1 LSPDSPGA
9 GALPPVDAARLKLL
23 TRHDCGLC
31 EEMLDELAALRS
43 RVSALP
49 PVQLVDVDADPAL
62 QRRWGMKVPVL
73 LLDGALVC
81 SARLDTPELLRLLRL

>member
-1 LSPDSPGA
+1 LSEAPPLPLDSP
-9 GALPPVDAARLKLL
+9 RLTLL

-31 EEMLDELAALRS
+31 EQMLHELDALRS
-43 RVSALP
+43 AMGALP
-49 PVQLVDVDADPAL
+49 TVQLVDVDADPTL

-81 SARLDTPELLRLLRL
+81 SVRLDTPELLRLLRL

>member
-1 LSPDSPGA
+1 LSAADPRPP
-9 GALPPVDAARLKLL
+9 ALGRHLSLL

-31 EEMLDELAALRS
+31 EELLLELDALRT
-43 RVSALP
+43 RLP
-49 PVQLVDVDADPAL
+49 TIPVARLVDVDADPAL

-81 SARLDTPELLRLLRL
+81 SGRLDAPELLRLLRL